1 MRRVRGLAID
11 GGRGHFA
18 ERRDCTDLAS
28 ALAAVTDELKTRAR
42 LPVGTPVAL
51 ALAAELVRVTRVSV
65 PIGAAGVISPKAL
78 RSLCRTEIEAWLLVV
93 GDKLADYVVDCF
105 ATEYTDTRVH
115 ALVVAIN
122 KAVIRPLV
130 DVLRANHLEPWL
142 CDVDILAASV
152 ALGPLCGICDDK
164 ATLLH
169 RRLEDHCAVTLV
181 RAGKVRF
188 ARSYRCQND
197 AGQGRQL
204 GIAQKVADRIL
215 CYEGCA
221 AGSESMQLGAI
232 TSGFEL
238 EGRAEGIDAALAP
251 LFGLLHRLDGASGVD
266 LLHSEPVAHVASL
279 FLGPAIVGGM
289 CLIAIMLTLVSVRL
303 ARDSAAT
310 HRQMLAALD
319 DGERVYREAGFA
331 TGAVDPQQRLVNLE
345 AVASRLARWG
355 EPRVA
360 THTLWIELLE
370 VIERWQ
376 LAKERRWQLT
386 HLSVDEQSIAL
397 EASIETDED
406 ERDLCH
412 ALESFVG
419 RRPSVLHPAEHR
431 RERAQDGAGWAF
443 TCRLKRRESSK

>member
-1 MRRVRGLAID
+1 MYGVCLSRPPPRKWPTFRPRSI
-11 GGRGHFA
+11 
-18 ERRDCTDLAS
+18 
-28 ALAAVTDELKTRAR
+28 
-42 LPVGTPVAL
+42 PVAL
-51 ALAAELVRVTRVSV
+51 AVAAELVRVTRVSV
-65 PIGAAGVISPKAL
+65 PVGAASVISPKAL
-78 RSLCRTEIEAWLLVV
+78 RSLCGTEIEAWLLVV
-93 GDKLADYVVDCF
+93 GDKLDDYVVDCF
-105 ATEYTDTRVH
+105 ATECTDTRVH
-115 ALVVAIN
+115 ALVVAVK

-130 DVLRANHLEPWL
+130 DVVRANHLEPWL

-152 ALGPLCGICDDK
+152 ALEPLCGICDDK
-164 ATLLH
+164 VTLLH
-169 RRLEDHCAVTLV
+169 RRLENHCAMTLV
-181 RAGKVRF
+181 RAGKIRF
-188 ARSYRCQND
+188 ARSYPCQDD

-204 GIAQKVADRIL
+204 VIAQKVADRVW

-221 AGSESMQLGAI
+221 AGSEPMHLRAVP
-232 TSGFEL
+232 SGFEL
-238 EGRAEGIDAALAP
+238 EGRAAGIDAALAP

-266 LLHSEPVAHVASL
+266 LLHSEPVARVASL
-279 FLGPAIVGGM
+279 YLGPAIVGGM
-289 CLIAIMLTLVSVRL
+289 CLIAILLTLVSVRL
-303 ARDSAAT
+303 ARDSAAA

-355 EPRVA
+355 EPRVT

-386 HLSVDEQSIAL
+386 HLSVDEHAIAL
-397 EASIETDED
+397 EASIETADD

-419 RRPSVLHPAEHR
+419 RRPSVLYAAVDR
-431 RERAQDGAGWAF
+431 SERAQDGAGRAL
-443 TCRLKRRESSK
+443 TYRLKRRDSRK